1 MLISIVDDDQ
11 YAREAVETLIRSL
24 GYATVS
30 FQSADD
36 FLSSGQI
43 EETACLIT
51 DITMPGKSGFDLH
64 RQLLSDGHQTPVIF
78 MSAYPEKF
86 REHGTKAGAVGFL
99 NKPFRD
105 DALMSYLEIALS
117 SQPADLDRFKAT

>member
-1 MLISIVDDDQ
+1 MLISIVDDDR

-24 GYATVS
+24 GYAAVS

-64 RQLLSDGHQTPVIF
+64 QQLLSDGHQTPVIF

-86 REHGTKAGAVGFL
+86 REQGAIGAVGFL

-117 SQPADLDRFKAT
+117 SQPAHIDRFKAT